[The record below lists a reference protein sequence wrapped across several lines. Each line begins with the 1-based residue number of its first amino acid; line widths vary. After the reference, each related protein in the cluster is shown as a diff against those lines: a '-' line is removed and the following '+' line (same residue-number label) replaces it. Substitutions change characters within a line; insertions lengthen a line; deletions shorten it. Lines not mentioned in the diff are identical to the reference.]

1 MIASRKGADFIT
13 GIVKLNVG
21 GARFETT
28 ADTLTR
34 ITDSFFSRLLSGAP
48 PPPSCFVHLS
58 LGIRLVGSL
67 GSTVDEHGAYFI
79 DRDGQFFA
87 PILTFL
93 RTGDV
98 SVPRGMPLSALR
110 REAEFFCVG
119 ALVKA
124 LDELEAAPSP
134 AVRADLN

>member
-1 MIASRKGADFIT
+1 M
-13 GIVKLNVG
+13 
-21 GARFETT
+21 
-28 ADTLTR
+28 
-34 ITDSFFSRLLSGAP
+34 RLLP
-48 PPPSCFVHLS
+48 RCFCIS
-58 LGIRLVGSL
+58 LDVGSL

-98 SVPRGMPLSALR
+98 SVPRGMPINALR

-134 AVRADLN
+134 AVRLPLQLASSPAWRCLG